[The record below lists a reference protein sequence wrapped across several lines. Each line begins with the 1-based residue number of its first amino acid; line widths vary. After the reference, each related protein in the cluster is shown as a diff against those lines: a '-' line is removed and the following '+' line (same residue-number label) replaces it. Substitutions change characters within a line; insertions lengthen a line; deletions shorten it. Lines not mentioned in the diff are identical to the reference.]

1 MPRESKL
8 SINNESLL
16 AAALEGLEMQ
26 KSRIE
31 SQIREIKDRLSD
43 KAKPNVSRPARKA
56 TKRRNLSAAARR
68 RISAAQKKRWEKYR
82 KTTESKG

>member
-8 SINNESLL
+8 SINDESLL
-16 AAALEGLEMQ
+16 AAAIEGLEMQ
-26 KSRIE
+26 KARIE

-43 KAKPNVSRPARKA
+43 KAKPKVARPAAKA
-56 TKRRNLSAAARR
+56 TKRRNLRAAARK
-68 RISAAQKKRWEKYR
+68 RISAAQKKRWEQYR

>member
-8 SINNESLL
+8 SINDESLL
-16 AAALEGLEMQ
+16 AAAIEGLEMQ
-26 KSRIE
+26 KARIE

-43 KAKPNVSRPARKA
+43 KAKPKVSRPATRTK
-56 TKRRNLSAAARR
+56 KRRNLSAAARK
-68 RISAAQKKRWEKYR
+68 RISAAQKKRWEQYR